1 MKNLRL
7 NDNEVVEVARM
18 QQKIDSYEGFI
29 KALFM
34 MAKSGKDINYP
45 LFDGTDLIQEMNE
58 LWRFVRKNIKEN
70 AEKKINTL
78 QI

>member
-45 LFDGTDLIQEMNE
+45 LFDGTDFTQEMNE
-58 LWRFVRKNIKEN
+58 LWRFVHKNINK
-70 AEKKINTL
+70 
-78 QI
+78 

>member
-29 KALFM
+29 KALFR

-45 LFDGTDLIQEMNE
+45 LFDGTDLTQEMNE
-58 LWRFVRKNIKEN
+58 LWRFVRKNINE
-70 AEKKINTL
+70 
-78 QI
+78 